1 MKANSLSDKQG
12 ELWLNTKDRPKICA
26 LRAPQTIHRAVFF
39 PILWL
44 NLNQSSD
51 LIWSFDPLAESI
63 LNLVLWLDVNFD
75 PRAGY
80 GFNLLARSSSIFW
93 LDLLRFDSLAES
105 ISFDSLADLTSIFWL
120 DLDYFDD
127 KFPSLGSR
135 IWGMRWL
142 TLFWNLLP
150 ELRGFDPNLFQD
162 GT

>member
-1 MKANSLSDKQG
+1 MIEYQRQTENLRSENTTKMLKYTALFISL
-12 ELWLNTKDRPKICA
+12 
-26 LRAPQTIHRAVFF
+26 

-93 LDLLRFDSLAES
+93 LDLLCFDSLAES
-105 ISFDSLADLTSIFWL
+105 IFFDSLAESTSIFWL
-120 DLDYFDD
+120 DLNCFD
-127 KFPSLGSR
+127 SLAESIFGLR
-135 IWGMRWL
+135 ARPD
-142 TLFWNLLP
+142 FDLLA
-150 ELRGFDPNLFQD
+150 RS
-162 GT
+162 